1 MVGWTFTKLAICSVD
16 FDGVSPGPTKSTEN
30 TQGLKTIDFVTA
42 FLYIYNQRKKPQF
55 DFKPEHEEE
64 FEFSQKPKVI
74 NIFTK
79 LVDGQ
84 GHALQYAQTST
95 LH

>member
-42 FLYIYNQRKKPQF
+42 FLYIYITNVRSHSLTLSQSTKKSLNSL
-55 DFKPEHEEE
+55 K
-64 FEFSQKPKVI
+64 
-74 NIFTK
+74 NRR
-79 LVDGQ
+79 L
-84 GHALQYAQTST
+84 
-95 LH
+95 